1 MKHATI
7 TFFATL
13 LGVMV
18 AMLAFHFYR
27 NWDEQ
32 RLQQNRATVV
42 AQVDEQG
49 RALDSNVA
57 AEQRS
62 IELIRADVVAMA
74 SARVAVAE
82 SFMTTG
88 KMPTSNADAGLP
100 AAETFRGR
108 SLRAAQVVNDGHIR
122 LLFDGES
129 GHDGGVIELVPDV
142 GHLDSMGVQWRCETH
157 DYPQIIR
164 AVPSCDYLPAIVTK

>member
-13 LGVMV
+13 LAVLV
-18 AMLAFHFYR
+18 AILAYHFYR
-27 NWDEQ
+27 NWDDQ
-32 RLQQNRATVV
+32 RTQQSRATVV
-42 AQVDEQG
+42 AQVDAQG
-49 RALDSNVA
+49 RTLDSTVA
-57 AEQRS
+57 AEQRAT
-62 IELIRADVVAMA
+62 ELIRADVVAMA

-88 KMPTSNADAGLP
+88 KMPTSNAEAGLP
-100 AAETFRGR
+100 AAESYRGR
-108 SLRAAQVVNDGHIR
+108 SLRAAQVIPDGRIR

-129 GHDGGVIELVPDV
+129 GHEGGIIELVPDV

-164 AVPSCDYLPAIVTK
+164 AVPSCDYLPAVAN

>member
-7 TFFATL
+7 TFFAAL
-13 LGVMV
+13 LGVLV

-27 NWDEQ
+27 VWDDRRTEQ
-32 RLQQNRATVV
+32 IRATVV
-42 AQVDEQG
+42 AEVDQQG

-57 AEQRS
+57 AEQRA

-88 KMPTSNADAGLP
+88 KMPTSNAEAGLP
-100 AAETFRGR
+100 EANTFRGR
-108 SLRAAQVVNDGHIR
+108 SLRAAQVVDDGRIR

-129 GHDGGVIELVPDV
+129 GHDGGIIELVPDV
-142 GHLDSMGVQWRCETH
+142 GHLDSMGVQWRCETR

-164 AVPSCDYLPAIVTK
+164 AVPSCDYLPAAVAN